1 MNFYFEIWVKILTQ
15 YTKWCTISQKR
26 IYMPKVQTSLR
37 LEEETFNE
45 AKEILKSL
53 GMNFTE
59 AVNIFASMVVQERG
73 LPFDVVASEYPAITY
88 EEAQEK
94 VKRSIE
100 GIAESKGVPSDD
112 FFTKLLTK

>member
-1 MNFYFEIWVKILTQ
+1 M
-15 YTKWCTISQKR
+15 S
-26 IYMPKVQTSLR
+26 KVQTSLR

-59 AVNIFASMVVQERG
+59 AVNVFASMVVQEKG
-73 LPFDVVASEYPAITY
+73 LPFDVVASSYPSISY

-94 VKRSIE
+94 VQRSTK
-100 GIAESKGVPSDD
+100 GIDAGKGVPSDE
-112 FFTKLLTK
+112 FFTKLLAK